1 MFALMFSQFHFRR
14 LWQSNLGAVAT
25 EYAFVIAF
33 IAIVAATGMSLL
45 GVNLQEFYDDI
56 GAAFSEAGCAMP
68 DTASGKGKGKSKKC
82 KDKKP

>member
-1 MFALMFSQFHFRR
+1 MSALMFSQFHFRR

-33 IAIVAATGMSLL
+33 IAIVAAVGMSVM
-45 GVNLQEFYDDI
+45 GVNLREFYNDT
-56 GAAFSEAGCAMP
+56 GAAFSEASCAMP

-82 KDKKP
+82 KDKNP